1 MKTDRK
7 AIHGIHLMTESLNM
21 QLQNGISKDVILKPF

>member
-1 MKTDRK
+1 MKTDRE
-7 AIHGIHLMTESLNM
+7 AIHSIHLVTESLNL